1 MFHLLRTRVSF
12 PSLLLVVFGF
22 TVTARAQIPV
32 NGIADQGI
40 YTASVSFS
48 VPTSAGHSYLVLLDE
63 KPVLAGFTNQ
73 VTQADYHELLVTR
86 TNMTTLEVTNRLIRF
101 IVRASDRGDTET
113 GLPPWVPYP
122 SIPSSTAE
130 LAGAHIDL
138 IAPDTFPQGLEI
150 PIVAWVRNAQNG
162 VVRANGQLAAT
173 GHPSITMRRGVGSGL
188 LAANNPAGALTY
200 AAQLAGVQATK
211 GILIEASTTWTSVS
225 GTLAG
230 NTVWGEDSR
239 IAVTGSITIPAG
251 STLTIH
257 EGSVVRLNSGVNIT
271 NLGRI
276 SIEGLASRPV
286 VFTPVT
292 RAQPWGGFFLTAAT
306 SQFDAVGAIFVAPC
320 AQQSGYPGHRGEQPL
335 LYIDN
340 RARAAMTNC
349 AAIYLAGQFQ
359 HSIDRGTPYA
369 TVTVVDSLIQRCTT
383 AGEFNGCSLTFL
395 NSALLEIPN
404 EDQFYCANPD
414 CDHDGFYLNAGIH
427 EIRDSLVGWLKDDCF
442 DAGSGGGP
450 SSVVVSNCW
459 VEGAFH
465 EGLAWSGGGRV
476 TRTYDSV
483 LINNGQGIE
492 CGWSSGANSP
502 VVYGTRLLSLAN
514 AVGARYGDN
523 YTGTSGLGLKNGT
536 LIVTNSFL
544 LHNLRDVFGR
554 AWDDTWNWRVNNM
567 DVRDNLLTAPNSFH
581 PGNTA
586 WNPAAD
592 AWKLASFMTTPP
604 GAAVGVGIATW
615 GSQLSMAELFQGVP
629 VRLSSFTTNTVSV
642 SYTFGNGA
650 LALGSGTLTFAP
662 GETVKRIFPSGFDVS
677 ASNPLKL
684 ILGGA
689 VGGELTGLT
698 EVAFQGNV
706 PAAQVSIRAIGSQ
719 IDLARVVEGV
729 PVGLNTPSALSVSI
743 DYEFATATATLA
755 GGTLTFAP
763 GQTLAWAPAP
773 GVNPQDHEFL
783 QFALS
788 NPTNAQLVNPSV
800 AYLVKT
806 AVAPL
811 PPSVTLIPRGAVWRY
826 RDVASAAPAGWQAPG
841 FDDDTWP
848 AGPAQLG
855 FSNGEENDEATLIAD
870 NDQITSYFRH
880 TVSAADPPTF
890 ASLSLW
896 MLRDD
901 GGVVYLNGTEI
912 FRSPNLP
919 APPAA
924 ISYTTTTGSPN
935 GENTIDTATTNRNAL
950 RAGANVLAVEIHQ
963 QSATSSDVSFNFE
976 LIGNPVP
983 PPPPP
988 QEIYLATFGNQLTL
1002 GWGDPSFSC
1011 SGQDK
1016 VTGLD
1021 QRADS
1026 GVRSSSCRVGNRN
1039 LPAEKALASARHLL
1053 LPSTGRRPG
1062 GRENRMLLENDRA
1075 SIELR
1080 APHPDFPSHK
1090 SSPPNVR
1097 TALTACSRSQ

>member
-1 MFHLLRTRVSF
+1 MFHLIRSNISA
-12 PSLLLVVFGF
+12 PSLLLAVFAITF
-22 TVTARAQIPV
+22 SARSQIPV

-48 VPTSAGHSYLVLLDE
+48 VPTSVGHSYLVLLDG

-73 VTQADYHELLVTR
+73 VTQADYHELLVAR
-86 TNMTTLEVTNRLIRF
+86 TNMTTLEVTNRLVRF

-130 LAGAHIDL
+130 LAGARIDL

-150 PIVAWVRNAQNG
+150 PVVAWVRNAQGG
-162 VVRANGQLAAT
+162 VVRANGQLTAT

-188 LAANNPAGALTY
+188 LAANNPAGTLTY
-200 AAQLAGVQATK
+200 TAQLAGVQATK

-251 STLTIH
+251 STLTIQ

-292 RAQPWGGFFLTAAT
+292 RAQPWGGLFLTAAT
-306 SQFDAVGAIFVAPC
+306 SQFDAVGAIFVAAC

-335 LYIDN
+335 LYVDN
-340 RARAAMTNC
+340 RARATLTNC

-404 EDQFYCANPD
+404 EDQFYCADPD
-414 CDHDGFYLNAGIH
+414 CDHDGFYLNAGVH

-554 AWDDTWNWRVNNM
+554 PWDDTWNWRVNNM

-581 PGNTA
+581 PSNTV

-615 GSQLSMAELFQGVP
+615 GSQFAISGLFEGVP
-629 VRLSSFTTNTVSV
+629 VRLSSFTTNSVSV
-642 SYTFGNGA
+642 NYAFEGG
-650 LALGSGTLTFAP
+650 GGRFSGTLTFAP
-662 GETVKRIFPSGFDVS
+662 GETVKRIYPQGFDL
-677 ASNPLKL
+677 ASISQFGIALKL
-684 ILGGA
+684 DSA
-689 VGGELTGLT
+689 VNGELTGVT
-698 EVAFQGNV
+698 SVSFSGAI

-729 PVGLNTPSALSVSI
+729 PVGLNTPSAQSVSV
-743 DYEFATATATLA
+743 DYQFDSTTGTLA
-755 GGTLTFAP
+755 SGALTFAP
-763 GQTLAWAPAP
+763 GQTLAWAPAA

-800 AYLVKT
+800 AYLVRT

-811 PPSVTLIPRGAVWRY
+811 PPSVILIPRGTNSIWRY
-826 RDVASAAPAGWQAPG
+826 RDAASAAPAGWQALG
-841 FDDDTWP
+841 FDDDAWP
-848 AGPAQLG
+848 SGPAQLG
-855 FSNGEENDEATLIAD
+855 FSYSDPEGDEKTLIAD

-880 TVSAADPPTF
+880 SFNAADPTAF

-924 ISYTTTTGSPN
+924 ISYTTTTVAPN

-963 QSATSSDVSFNFE
+963 QGATSSDVSFDFE
-976 LIGNPVP
+976 LVGNPAP
-983 PPPPP
+983 PPTPP
-988 QEIYLATFGNQLTL
+988 QEIYLANFDGQLVL
-1002 GWGDPSFSC
+1002 GWGDPSFFLQRS
-1011 SGQDK
+1011 DK
-1016 VTGLD
+1016 VTGPWTN
-1021 QRADS
+1021 AA
-1026 GVRSSSCRVGNRN
+1026 VRSPFPIV
-1039 LPAEKALASARHLL
+1039 
-1053 LPSTGRRPG
+1053 PSGQQ
-1062 GRENRMLLENDRA
+1062 EFYQ
-1075 SIELR
+1075 LR
-1080 APHPDFPSHK
+1080 KP
-1090 SSPPNVR
+1090 
-1097 TALTACSRSQ
+1097 